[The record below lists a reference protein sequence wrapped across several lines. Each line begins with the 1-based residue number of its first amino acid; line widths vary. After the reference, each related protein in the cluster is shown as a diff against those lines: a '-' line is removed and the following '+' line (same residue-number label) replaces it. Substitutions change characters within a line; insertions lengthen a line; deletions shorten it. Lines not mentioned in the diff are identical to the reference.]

1 MIRQQKDRITTCPH
15 SCDKQMNNVCQNINS
30 PIYGRRGGGGRVHTT
45 QTQTRTRF
53 YHSPS
58 QGSALACPSIL
69 WLSSCLVAFIPH
81 PSIHPSQAAGAA
93 HGAMLRAEGHA
104 GSIQRARGPLWVPPA
119 PGQRWDRAVRGAPAG
134 GGTKAAGAGRNRR
147 GTPRSSG
154 GGAGPP
160 PRSPGGSHPPLS
172 LRLFVL

>member
-30 PIYGRRGGGGRVHTT
+30 PIYGRRGGGKGTDNTNTDPHPVL
-45 QTQTRTRF
+45 
-53 YHSPS
+53 S
-58 QGSALACPSIL
+58 QPIAGLSLGLSLHPLAV
-69 WLSSCLVAFIPH
+69 LVPGGLYS

-154 GGAGPP
+154 GGTGPP
-160 PRSPGGSHPPLS
+160 PVLQAAPTPLS
-172 LRLFVL
+172 RCVCLYFS

>member
-30 PIYGRRGGGGRVHTT
+30 PIYGRRGGGRVHTT

-81 PSIHPSQAAGAA
+81 PSIPSCWRCTRGDAEGGGPRGQHTKSAGAA
-93 HGAMLRAEGHA
+93 L
-104 GSIQRARGPLWVPPA
+104 
-119 PGQRWDRAVRGAPAG
+119 GAPRPGAALGPG
-134 GGTKAAGAGRNRR
+134 GA
-147 GTPRSSG
+147 RSSRGRRNKG
-154 GGAGPP
+154 GRRRAQQARNPAELWGRCGSP